1 MDSQSRSGERPGGSH
16 WVAENGVA
24 VAPHPRAVAAAA
36 ARTLGNITVVL
47 VLYYVLPLDESFG
60 WVTLAELFGGM
71 VVVAVLA
78 TWQVRSVVRSPYPVL
93 RATETLA
100 LTVPLFLVL
109 FASSYQVLAS
119 TDPDNFSQLLT
130 RTDTLYFVVTVFA
143 TVGFGD
149 ITPVSELARVLTTV
163 QMIGDLVL
171 VGLVFKAMLSAVR
184 RGRAA
189 TPPGDRASPAGRR
202 VNDLSGHDC

>member
-1 MDSQSRSGERPGGSH
+1 MK
-16 WVAENGVA
+16 
-24 VAPHPRAVAAAA
+24 PHPRAVAAGV
-36 ARTLGNITVVL
+36 ARTLGNVTVVL
-47 VLYYVLPLDESFG
+47 VLYYVLPLDQSFG
-60 WVTLAELFGGM
+60 WVTLAQLFGGM

-78 TWQVRSVVRSPYPVL
+78 TLQVRSVVRSPYPVL

-109 FASSYQVLAS
+109 FAATYQVLAS
-119 TDPDNFSQLLT
+119 SDPANFSQPLT

-149 ITPVSELARVLTTV
+149 ITPVSELARALTTV

-171 VGLVFKAMLSAVR
+171 VGLVFKAMLNAVQ

-189 TPPGDRASPAGRR
+189 APPADRASPAGSADPRKASR
-202 VNDLSGHDC
+202 SPTS